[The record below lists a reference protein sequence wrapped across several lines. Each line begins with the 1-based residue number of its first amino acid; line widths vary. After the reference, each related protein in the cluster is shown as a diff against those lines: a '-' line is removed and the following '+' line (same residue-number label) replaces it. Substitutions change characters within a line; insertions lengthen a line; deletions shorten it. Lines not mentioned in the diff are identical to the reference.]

1 MSYLLYCIFRGVAQ
15 PELEAPTGV
24 EGKPVLVIDH
34 GGLGAAISELSEPDP
49 LPDVAAVLAY
59 ESVVESFFS
68 RRTIIPMRYGCTV
81 RGRSDL
87 AAVLDEHRQQCD
99 ALLDGLEGLAEM
111 GIQVL
116 ADGPE
121 AGPGV
126 DSAVVSPSHFHD
138 SNRSGISYLLAKKQY
153 YGSADRMAE
162 RQNELVKTL
171 CHPLSGLFVRRKVEL
186 PSSGARQL
194 SLYFLVPR
202 NSIESFRAAS
212 QQCLKDGLAKPIVSG
227 PWPPYNF
234 VEFSTING
242 IS

>member
-1 MSYLLYCIFRGVAQ
+1 
-15 PELEAPTGV
+15 
-24 EGKPVLVIDH
+24 
-34 GGLGAAISELSEPDP
+34 
-49 LPDVAAVLAY
+49 
-59 ESVVESFFS
+59 
-68 RRTIIPMRYGCTV
+68 
-81 RGRSDL
+81 
-87 AAVLDEHRQQCD
+87 
-99 ALLDGLEGLAEM
+99 
-111 GIQVL
+111 
-116 ADGPE
+116 
-121 AGPGV
+121 
-126 DSAVVSPSHFHD
+126 
-138 SNRSGISYLLAKKQY
+138 LAKKQY